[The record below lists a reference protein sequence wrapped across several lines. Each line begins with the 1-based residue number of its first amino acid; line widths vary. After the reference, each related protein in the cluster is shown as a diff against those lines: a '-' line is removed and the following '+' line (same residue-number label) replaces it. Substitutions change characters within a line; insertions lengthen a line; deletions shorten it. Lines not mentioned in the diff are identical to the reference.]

1 VSAIELHAVAKRFG
15 ATPVLVDVELTVPA
29 GSLTAILGTSGSGKT
44 TMMRLIAGFDG
55 IDAGTLAIG
64 GRVMDD
70 GRRTVRP
77 QHRGV
82 GYVPQDGALFPHLTV
97 AANVGFGLP
106 RRERP
111 RALALLERVGLS
123 ALAHRYPHQLS
134 GGEQQRVALARALA
148 VAPSVVLLDE
158 PFNALDASLRT
169 ELGREVMQILAEG
182 ATTTVLVTHDR
193 SEALALADRIA
204 VLDAGRIVALDD
216 PRALY
221 GSPADLRAATS
232 IGEANLLAAEF
243 EGELARCAL
252 GDVPLA
258 APVPAADLGA
268 RHALLLR
275 PEQLALSLHAGA
287 GMIPATIHEL
297 YFQGHEALAYL
308 QLDDPAA
315 QLDDPAA
322 QLDDPAA
329 ELLLARIPGTLAV
342 RGGER
347 VWVSVRGPGLA
358 VALEPPGP
366 GPPSRSRTLMC
377 NGPPPDPSAGRRRVR

>member
-1 VSAIELHAVAKRFG
+1 MSAIELHAVAKRFG

-29 GSLTAILGTSGSGKT
+29 GSLTAILGSSGSGKT
-44 TMMRLIAGFDG
+44 TIMRLIAGFDG
-55 IDAGTLAIG
+55 IDAGMLAIG
-64 GRVMDD
+64 GRIVDD
-70 GRRTVRP
+70 GRRSVRP
-77 QHRGV
+77 QQRGV

-97 AANVGFGLP
+97 AANVGFGLS

-111 RALALLERVGLS
+111 QALALLERVGLS

-148 VAPSVVLLDE
+148 VAPRVVLLDE

-169 ELGREVMQILAEG
+169 ELGREVTQILAES

-193 SEALALADRIA
+193 SEALALADKIA

-221 GSPADLRAATS
+221 RNPADQRAATS

-258 APVPAADLGA
+258 EPAPADLGA
-268 RHALLLR
+268 CYALLLR
-275 PEQLALSLHAGA
+275 PEQLTLSSQAGA
-287 GMIPATIHEL
+287 DMVPATIREL

-315 QLDDPAA
+315 
-322 QLDDPAA
+322 
-329 ELLLARIPGTLAV
+329 ELLLARIPGALAV
-342 RGGER
+342 RGGQR
-347 VWVSVRGPGLA
+347 VWVAVRGPGLA
-358 VALEPPGP
+358 VAL
-366 GPPSRSRTLMC
+366 
-377 NGPPPDPSAGRRRVR
+377 D